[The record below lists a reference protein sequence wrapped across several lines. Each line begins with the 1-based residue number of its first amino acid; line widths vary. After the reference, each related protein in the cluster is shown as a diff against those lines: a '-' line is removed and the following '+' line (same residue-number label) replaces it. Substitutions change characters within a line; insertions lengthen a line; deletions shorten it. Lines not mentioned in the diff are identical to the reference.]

1 MIQFVRVSVFP
12 RLLPSAFVPP
22 FFYQIAVSN
31 WSDSSRHNTLD
42 ANPNQEA
49 NLFKGLDSQRL
60 LALFVAG
67 WLLFSFPLLGL
78 WDRDA
83 TLLGIP
89 LFPAALFIIWALLI
103 AISAWLMERPGPPS
117 QDD

>member
-1 MIQFVRVSVFP
+1 
-12 RLLPSAFVPP
+12 
-22 FFYQIAVSN
+22 
-31 WSDSSRHNTLD
+31 
-42 ANPNQEA
+42 
-49 NLFKGLDSQRL
+49 LFKGLDSQRL

-103 AISAWLMERPGPPS
+103 GISAWLMERAAPPP
-117 QDD
+117 DE